1 MTLRLYHSDSTLRD
15 FTARIVARRDTER
28 GPAVRLDRTA
38 FYPTAG
44 GQPHDTG
51 TLNDVRVRDVWDEDD
66 GAVWH
71 LLERG
76 VDGDAVTGAIDW
88 ERRFDH
94 MQQHTGQHL
103 LSAGFGRLREAP
115 TVSFH
120 LGTDESTSDLDVA
133 ELSWDDVFRVE
144 AWVNQVIWDDRPVE
158 IHAVDED
165 DIHQVPLR
173 KAPKVTGTIRVVWI
187 RDVDA
192 SACGGTHVP
201 RTGVVGVVKVVRL
214 ERYKGGMRVGFVCG
228 GRALVHHQR
237 TLRALQTASAD
248 LSVHPDQLAEA
259 VVRLQGDA
267 KDARR
272 ELKAAREAL
281 AVVEAERLWDA
292 AVESDGVRRV
302 MAYVEDLPAEQVGG
316 IASRLAQ
323 RSRAVVL
330 LAANDPKGL
339 RLTCARSADLPDVD
353 ASAMLR
359 AVTERLGGRGGGTAA
374 HAQGG
379 APAAGRAEVLAA
391 LAEATD
397 TVGG

>member
-1 MTLRLYHSDSTLRD
+1 MTLRLYQSDSTLRD
-15 FTARIVARRDTER
+15 FSARIVERRDTAR
-28 GPAVRLDRTA
+28 GPTVRLDRTA
-38 FYPTAG
+38 FYPTSG
-44 GQPHDTG
+44 GQPYDTG
-51 TLNDVRVRDVWDEDD
+51 TLGGVRVLDVFTDD
-66 GAVWH
+66 ADAVWH
-71 LLERG
+71 L
-76 VDGDAVTGAIDW
+76 VDRFPETDDVAGGIDW

-103 LSAGFGRLREAP
+103 LSAAFVRLREAP

-120 LGTDESTSDLDVA
+120 LGTDESTIDLDVA
-133 ELSWDDVFRVE
+133 ELSWDDVFKVE
-144 AWVNQVIWDDRPVE
+144 SWVNQTIWDDRAVE
-158 IHAVDED
+158 IHSVDEG

-173 KAPKVTGTIRVVWI
+173 KPPKVTGTIRVVWI

-214 ERYKGGMRVGFVCG
+214 ERYKGGMRAGFVCG

-237 TLRALQTASAD
+237 MLRALQTASAD
-248 LSVHPDQLAEA
+248 LSIHPDQLAEA

-302 MAYVEDLPAEQVGG
+302 IAYVEDLPAEQVGG

-353 ASAMLR
+353 ASRMLR
-359 AVTERLGGRGGGTAA
+359 AVAQRLGGRGGGTAA

-391 LAEATD
+391 MGAAAGTMR
-397 TVGG
+397 G